1 MDTIAATTRSPV
13 DEPILRRLKAELERL
28 YGDRL
33 ERVLLFGSRARGDA
47 RPDSDWDI
55 AVFLRGYD
63 GNREEWSRLS
73 DLGFDLMMETGIGLS
88 LKLFAP
94 EELTERTLFMHNLR
108 RDGIEL

>member
-1 MDTIAATTRSPV
+1 MDATTTQARSPV

-63 GNREEWSRLS
+63 GNWEEWSRLS
-73 DLGFDLMMETGIGLS
+73 GLAFDILLETGIDLS
-88 LKLFAP
+88 LQPFAP
-94 EELTERTLFMHNLR
+94 EELAERTLFMHNLR

>member
-1 MDTIAATTRSPV
+1 MDATAPTTRSPV
-13 DEPILRRLKAELERL
+13 DEPILRRLKGELERL

-63 GNREEWSRLS
+63 GNWEEVSRLS
-73 DLGFDLMMETGIGLS
+73 DLGFDLMMETGLYLS
-88 LKLFAP
+88 LQPFAP
-94 EELTERTLFMHNLR
+94 EELAERTLFMHNLC

>member
-1 MDTIAATTRSPV
+1 MDTTAATTRSPV
-13 DEPILRRLKAELERL
+13 DEPILRRLEGELERL

-47 RPDSDWDI
+47 RPDSDWDV

-73 DLGFDLMMETGIGLS
+73 SLAFDILLETGIDLS
-88 LKLFAP
+88 LQPFAP
-94 EELTERTLFMHNLR
+94 EELARRTPLMHEIR
-108 RDGIEL
+108 REGVPL